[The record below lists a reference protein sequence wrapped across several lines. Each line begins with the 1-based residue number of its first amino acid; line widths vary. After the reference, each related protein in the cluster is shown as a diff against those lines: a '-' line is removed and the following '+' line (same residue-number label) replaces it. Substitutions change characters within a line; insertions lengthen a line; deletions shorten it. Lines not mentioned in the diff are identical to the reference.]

1 MRVLLRNFGYEV
13 VLRKLARSQNCKA
26 ELACFIYELDFTFSG
41 WLWFS
46 LLYDFGSFLITCEI
60 QRSEAVGALR
70 KIR

>member
-13 VLRKLARSQNCKA
+13 VLRKLARSQNFKA

-46 LLYDFGSFLITCEI
+46 LFYGFG
-60 QRSEAVGALR
+60 
-70 KIR
+70 